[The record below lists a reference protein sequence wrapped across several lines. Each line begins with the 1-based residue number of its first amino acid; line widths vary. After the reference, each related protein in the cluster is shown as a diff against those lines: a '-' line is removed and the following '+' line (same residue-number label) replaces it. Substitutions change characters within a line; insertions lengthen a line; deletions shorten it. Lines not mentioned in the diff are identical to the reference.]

1 MKKLL
6 LVLMLAAGFVASA
19 LAQDA
24 AKTPVWDHGDNV
36 SDITYRNVVI
46 YRVYNQ
52 QDAYIVQYAKEGT
65 AIGTVA
71 IPKKWALQG
80 KDQSRKL
87 FFREK
92 DKGLPSYMSVFYK
105 NGEFY
110 KAILTLSYSRNDP
123 IWAVAPNGMQVNADT
138 DTLDIEY

>member
-6 LVLMLAAGFVASA
+6 VVLMLAAGFVVSA

-24 AKTPVWDHGDNV
+24 ASTPVWDHGDNV
-36 SDITYRNVVI
+36 SDITYRSVVI

-52 QDAYIVQYAKEGT
+52 QDAYIVQYAKEGN
-65 AIGTVA
+65 AIGTVT

-80 KDQSRKL
+80 QGYTRKL

-92 DKGLPSYMSVFYK
+92 DKGLPSYMTVFYK

-110 KAILTLSYSRNDP
+110 KAILTLSYNRSDA
-123 IWAVAPNGMQVNADT
+123 IWAVAPNGMQVNADV
-138 DTLDIEY
+138 DTLNIEY